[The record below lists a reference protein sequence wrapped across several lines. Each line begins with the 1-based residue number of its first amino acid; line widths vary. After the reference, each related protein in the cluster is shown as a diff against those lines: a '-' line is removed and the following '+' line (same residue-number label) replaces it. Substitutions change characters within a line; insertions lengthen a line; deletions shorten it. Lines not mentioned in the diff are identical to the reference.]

1 VEKYERLEITMAL
14 YPQRLQ
20 PWYQDIDLLADG
32 LANIKEAAHFLS
44 IGRTKL
50 YELLA
55 KEELPHV
62 KIGKAS
68 RIPKVALKIFAL
80 KG

>member
-1 VEKYERLEITMAL
+1 MRKML
-14 YPQRLQ
+14 YPKTLL
-20 PWYQDIDLLADG
+20 PCYQNVDLMSEG
-32 LANIKEAAHFLS
+32 LLDIKEAAEFLS

-55 KEELPHV
+55 QEKLPHV
-62 KIGKAS
+62 KIDKAS

>member
-1 VEKYERLEITMAL
+1 ML
-14 YPQRLQ
+14 YPHKLQ
-20 PWYQDIDLLADG
+20 PWYQETDILAEG
-32 LANIKEAAHFLS
+32 LVNVKEAADFLR

-55 KEELPHV
+55 NEELPHV

-80 KG
+80 KGS

>member
-1 VEKYERLEITMAL
+1 ML
-14 YPQRLQ
+14 YPKELQ
-20 PWYQDIDLLADG
+20 PWFQNVDLLGEG
-32 LANIKEAAHFLS
+32 LLTIKEAGDFLG
-44 IGRTKL
+44 IHRTKL

-55 KEELPHV
+55 QGEIPHV
-62 KIGKAS
+62 KIDKAS

>member
-1 VEKYERLEITMAL
+1 ML
-14 YPQRLQ
+14 YPNTLQ
-20 PWYQDIDLLADG
+20 PWYRDVDLMSEG
-32 LANIKEAAHFLS
+32 LVDTQEAAKFLS

-55 KEELPHV
+55 QERLPHV

-68 RIPKVALKIFAL
+68 RIPKIALKIFAL